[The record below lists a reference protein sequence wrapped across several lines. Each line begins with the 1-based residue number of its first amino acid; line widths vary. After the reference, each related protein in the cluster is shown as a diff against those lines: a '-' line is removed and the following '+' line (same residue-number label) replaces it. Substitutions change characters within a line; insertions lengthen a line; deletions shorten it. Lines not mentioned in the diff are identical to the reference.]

1 MLIIFTM
8 LSYYRVNDFEYTSEC
23 IVFDLLGIPLYHGW
37 LTDPESPEVVAAI
50 GSCSYN
56 QLVEKIISQKNSKR
70 EELLTEG
77 MHFFKV
83 AFRLLILK
91 CLTIL

>member
-1 MLIIFTM
+1 MLFY
-8 LSYYRVNDFEYTSEC
+8 SRVNDFEYTSEC

-37 LTDPESPEVVAAI
+37 LTDPESPEVVSAI

-70 EELLTEG
+70 EELITEG
-77 MHFFKV
+77 TNFLFLPFCTSVH
-83 AFRLLILK
+83 
-91 CLTIL
+91 